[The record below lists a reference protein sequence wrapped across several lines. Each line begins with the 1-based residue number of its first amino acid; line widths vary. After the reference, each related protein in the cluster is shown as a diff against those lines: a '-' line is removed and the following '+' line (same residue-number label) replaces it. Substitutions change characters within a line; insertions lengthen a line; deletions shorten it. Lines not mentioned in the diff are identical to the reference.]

1 MFIVLHELCECK
13 CVLNESVCN
22 SKQKKNHDEY
32 WCGWKELD
40 DWLFCKNDYTWNPST
55 CDCECNKRINA

>member
-22 SKQKKNHDEY
+22 SKQKRNHEEY
-32 WCGWKELD
+32 WCGCKELN
-40 DWLFCKNDYTWNPST
+40 DWLFRKNDYMTVNVIKHGKW
-55 CDCECNKRINA
+55 INA